1 MVRGVLAVAPE
12 GTGVTSTGDPGL
24 EPLHWRPD
32 GRDWVGAPF
41 RVVRAAPS
49 RSTVYA
55 LERDGRLLA
64 AFHDRLSAMNEAER
78 LWEKEKC
85 ARF

>member
-55 LERDGRLLA
+55 LERDGNYHLDCTSHPDLHCSGKQGPGA
-64 AFHDRLSAMNEAER
+64 SLP
-78 LWEKEKC
+78 
-85 ARF
+85 